1 MSIVTI
7 QAKINKFDN
16 NKIGLDYLQEYG
28 EIFGRATR
36 TAFAM
41 RNRIGKTDT
50 KESELEKF
58 ICKELESKFGLSNS
72 EAKNV
77 YNKASAVYSSQ
88 SELVELYIEENF
100 DRIKGIHQTIKK
112 LEFKLNKAIAAG
124 QDSTVKKLKK
134 KIHFKQQKI
143 NKLNAKIAKLKES
156 KASGK
161 FSVTFGSAK
170 LFEKQYRQELNGYK
184 SHSEWLSDWRAERRA
199 RSFFIG
205 SKNFGAGNQ
214 LVRYNSDFDTL
225 TITVSPPLRAKYGET
240 VTLHNV
246 SFARGTEWLLAAVEP
261 VRYTSTRKGKNGLKV
276 IASRNGSN
284 KPVTYDRGQQRWR
297 GLC

>member
-7 QAKINKFDN
+7 QTQINKCVE
-16 NKIGLDYLQEYG
+16 NKIGLEYLQQYG
-28 EIFGRATR
+28 ELFGRATR

-41 RNRIGKTDT
+41 RNRIGKTD
-50 KESELEKF
+50 KKDSELEKF

-77 YNKASAVYSSQ
+77 YSKASALYSSQ
-88 SELVELYIEENF
+88 SELVELHIEENLA
-100 DRIKGIHQTIKK
+100 RIKGIYQALKK
-112 LEFKLNKAIAAG
+112 LEFQLNKAIASEQIAR
-124 QDSTVKKLKK
+124 VKKIKK

-143 NKLNAKIAKLKES
+143 NKLQAKIVRLKES

-170 LFEKQYRQELNGYK
+170 IFEKQYRLEKNGYS
-184 SHSEWLSDWRAERRA
+184 SHNEWLEDWRGQRSA
-199 RSFFIG
+199 RSFFVG

-214 LVRYNSDFDTL
+214 LVRYSSQNNTL
-225 TITVSPPLRAKYGET
+225 TLTVSPSLRPKYGDS
-240 VTLHNV
+240 VSLHKI
-246 SFARGTEWLLAAVEP
+246 SFARGQEWLQAAVEP

-276 IASRNGSN
+276 ITSRRRII
-284 KPVTYDRGQQRWR
+284 K
-297 GLC
+297 